1 MSENL
6 KFLLQICGFTSI
18 LLVISIIS
26 VNLLGRSHLVGAV
39 FYGYLTSLVNILFS
53 FFSIKW
59 AFNKPSTTFFAV
71 VLGGM
76 GTRFLILIAALF
88 FVWKFTLIPLTAFI
102 ISLVAFYL
110 TLQFFEIKYI
120 QEQLKIRK
128 AVS

>member
-1 MSENL
+1 VNENL

-18 LLVISIIS
+18 LLVVAIIC
-26 VNLLGRSHLVGAV
+26 VVFFGRFHLVGAV
-39 FYGYLTSLVNILFS
+39 FYGYLVSLINIIFA

-59 AFNKPSTTFFAV
+59 AFNKSNSTFFTV

-76 GTRFLILIAALF
+76 GIRFLILIAALF
-88 FVWKFTLIPLTAFI
+88 FVWKFTQIPLTAFI

-110 TLQFFEIKYI
+110 TLQVFETKYI